1 MTEITDADVLDRFP
15 NTWIDPDNVEMFR
28 GFLEH
33 RLLINKC
40 QDCTKWYQPPWPI
53 CPRCLSENVAPAEV
67 SGKGVVFTFTVLH
80 TGWARDVDYSAG
92 HPVAVIELAEQ
103 PGLRITATIVDC
115 PKEDIRIDMP
125 VELTWIERAGHPIP
139 AFRPA
144 A

>member
-1 MTEITDADVLDRFP
+1 MTAISDADVLDRFP
-15 NTWIDPDNVEMFR
+15 NTWIDPDNVALFR
-28 GFLEH
+28 GFLEQ

-40 QDCTKWYQPPWPI
+40 QDCDKWYQPPWPI
-53 CPRCLSENVAPAEV
+53 CPRCLSENVQATEV

-80 TGWARDVDYSAG
+80 TGWARDVDYSTG
-92 HPVAVIELAEQ
+92 HPVAVIELVEQ
-103 PGLRITATIVDC
+103 PGLRITTTIVDC